1 MKNLSLILLLTS
13 LILATK
19 GFAAIDIK
27 NCNEVSGFS
36 DLIKVMPK
44 YSGMACIKDE
54 TGKILAAK
62 EYESG
67 NVREDF
73 SPQITREQLRKMI
86 KDGLDVSY
94 VNTSNVTDMSS
105 MFKYAQS
112 FNQDISNWDT
122 SNVTNMSD
130 MFYYAKSFNQ
140 DISNWDTSKVT
151 DMSSMFEDA
160 QSMEEK
166 NKPLHEYLIK
176 QRLKAK
182 IRAAE
187 TGKQPGILLL
197 IKKNNSEKYIRKVRR
212 VIETFNLP
220 IKLVIRDIRG

>member
-67 NVREDF
+67 NVKKSF
-73 SPQITREQLRKMI
+73 STPITREQLLKMI
-86 KDGLDVSY
+86 DDGLDVSY
-94 VNTSNVTDMSS
+94 VNTSKVTDMGG
-105 MFKYAQS
+105 
-112 FNQDISNWDT
+112 
-122 SNVTNMSD
+122 
-130 MFYYAKSFNQ
+130 MFYEAKSFNQ

-151 DMSSMFEDA
+151 NM
-160 QSMEEK
+160 
-166 NKPLHEYLIK
+166 
-176 QRLKAK
+176 
-182 IRAAE
+182 
-187 TGKQPGILLL
+187 
-197 IKKNNSEKYIRKVRR
+197 
-212 VIETFNLP
+212 
-220 IKLVIRDIRG
+220 

>member
-1 MKNLSLILLLTS
+1 MFENAQSFNQDLS
-13 LILATK
+13 
-19 GFAAIDIK
+19 
-27 NCNEVSGFS
+27 NW
-36 DLIKVMPK
+36 
-44 YSGMACIKDE
+44 
-54 TGKILAAK
+54 
-62 EYESG
+62 
-67 NVREDF
+67 
-73 SPQITREQLRKMI
+73 
-86 KDGLDVSY
+86 
-94 VNTSNVTDMSS
+94 NTSKVTNMSR
-105 MFKYAQS
+105 MFDGAQS
-112 FNQDISNWDT
+112 FNQDISNWNT
-122 SNVTNMSD
+122 SKVTNMSR
-130 MFYYAKSFNQ
+130 MF
-140 DISNWDTSKVT
+140 DG
-151 DMSSMFEDA
+151 A

>member
-73 SPQITREQLRKMI
+73 SPQITREKLKKMV
-86 KDGLDVSY
+86 KNGEDVTQI
-94 VNTSNVTDMSS
+94 NTSG
-105 MFKYAQS
+105 
-112 FNQDISNWDT
+112 I
-122 SNVTNMSD
+122 TNMQE
-130 MFYYAKSFNQ
+130 MFAGAKSFNQ

-151 DMSSMFEDA
+151 NMRAMFSSAKSFNQDISNWDTSNVTDMFAMFANAKSFNQDISNWDTSKVTYMRRMFEEA
-160 QSMEEK
+160 SSMEEK
-166 NKPLHEYLIK
+166 NKPKFKE
-176 QRLKAK
+176 
-182 IRAAE
+182 
-187 TGKQPGILLL
+187 
-197 IKKNNSEKYIRKVRR
+197 
-212 VIETFNLP
+212 
-220 IKLVIRDIRG
+220 